1 MIWIPV
7 TILASALQ
15 VARNAAQRSIMG
27 AAGPWGATLV
37 RFLFGLPFSLLFAV
51 VVASL
56 TGFDPHPV
64 PKFWLA
70 AGAGAILQIA
80 ATAAQLTSMQRS
92 TFALGTALQQSGLPF
107 ALIFGTLLFQDHV
120 SGLTWMGGV
129 LASLGLMAVSWPRA
143 TMVIRPSAI
152 VFGLLA
158 GGSFA
163 LSANM
168 FRQAS
173 RALDPHHLL
182 ISAIASVAVVQAL
195 QASLLTIYLL
205 LKDRNALMAV
215 LFAWRRSLGAGLF
228 GAGASALWFF
238 ALALSPVGPVR
249 AVGVVEMPFAAL
261 AGRRLFREK
270 TTLIQWVGGSVTA
283 IGVVIAAIGVA

>member
-1 MIWIPV
+1 
-7 TILASALQ
+7 
-15 VARNAAQRSIMG
+15 
-27 AAGPWGATLV
+27 
-37 RFLFGLPFSLLFAV
+37 
-51 VVASL
+51 
-56 TGFDPHPV
+56 
-64 PKFWLA
+64 
-70 AGAGAILQIA
+70 
-80 ATAAQLTSMQRS
+80 
-92 TFALGTALQQSGLPF
+92 
-107 ALIFGTLLFQDHV
+107 
-120 SGLTWMGGV
+120 
-129 LASLGLMAVSWPRA
+129 
-143 TMVIRPSAI
+143 
-152 VFGLLA
+152 
-158 GGSFA
+158 
-163 LSANM
+163 M